1 MAVPTVEVTT
11 NISYANGASAENV
24 HVIAELQSPA
34 QNSDGYII
42 QKTVKGIVDINGDV
56 TINLW
61 PNDLGDTNS
70 FYKITAYDEILGELL
85 KVVTIVPDSTIP
97 LELEDIAMPINGFSL
112 ANASGNVASIRRV
125 DTSEGLG
132 GGGDLSTNR
141 THILDLN
148 TISTEI
154 EEPSLDWIIPIQDPG
169 STDGVRYVKLENFPG
184 IGSDDYEL
192 TIATEGQTEIL
203 IEKKFVPDSGALDLF
218 INGKHQCP
226 TTYTEDTIDD
236 VIYNGRV
243 ILSEPLEE
251 GDEICIK
258 IKGLLSI
265 SNTGIDS
272 GQVLYSGGGSVE
284 DALDTLFS
292 ASDASPWQEVNIST
306 PVSSGDRI
314 FVSTNTGPIT
324 VTLPATPSI
333 GDSVEIIDTTS
344 SVFTGVGNTLLNDIT
359 VDRNGNLIMEL
370 AENLIIDQ
378 AKVSIKF
385 IYSGASVGWIFTE

>member
-1 MAVPTVEVTT
+1 MAVPTVEITT
-11 NISYANGASAENV
+11 NISYASGASAENV

-34 QNSDGYII
+34 QNSDGYIV
-42 QKTVKGIVDINGDV
+42 QKIVKGIVDVNGDV

-85 KVVTIVPDSTIP
+85 KVVTVVPDSIIP

-112 ANASGNVASIRRV
+112 ANASGNVASIRRI
-125 DTSEGLG
+125 DTLEGIN

-148 TISTEI
+148 TISTEAI
-154 EEPSLDWIIPIQDPG
+154 NPALDWIIPIQDPG
-169 STDGVRYVKLENFPG
+169 SVDGVRYIRLLDIPG
-184 IGSDDYEL
+184 IASDDYEYS
-192 TIATEGQTEIL
+192 IAVDGQTEIL
-203 IEKKFVPDSGALDLF
+203 IEKQFVPDSNALDVY

-226 TTYTEDTIDD
+226 TSYTEDTIND
-236 VIYNGRV
+236 VVYNGRI
-243 ILSEPLEE
+243 ILSEPMED

-284 DALDTLFS
+284 DALNTLFS
-292 ASDASPWQEVNIST
+292 ASGLSPWQEVNT
-306 PVSSGDRI
+306 DTTVNSGDRI
-314 FVSTNTGPIT
+314 FVSTNTGPVTI
-324 VTLPATPSI
+324 TLPPTPSI
-333 GDSVEIIDTTS
+333 GDSIQIVDTTS
-344 SVFTGVGNTLLNDIT
+344 SVFTGIGNTLVNDIT
-359 VDRNGNLIMEL
+359 VDRNGNFIMEL
-370 AENLIIDQ
+370 TENLIIDQ
-378 AKVSIKF
+378 AKVSLEF
-385 IYSGASVGWIFTE
+385 IYSGASVGWVFSE